1 MEENMQIN
9 HLDSITLVNL
19 ANKENKLISNETLSE
34 IQDIKEFICS
44 VVSQKFIAKNNEK
57 DM

>member
-34 IQDIKEFICS
+34 IQDIKEFIFS